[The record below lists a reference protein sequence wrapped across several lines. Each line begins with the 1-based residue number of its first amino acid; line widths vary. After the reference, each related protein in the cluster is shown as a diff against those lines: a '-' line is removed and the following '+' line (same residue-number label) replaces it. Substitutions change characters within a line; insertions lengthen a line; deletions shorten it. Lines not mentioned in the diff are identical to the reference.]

1 MKQLNDKLILKN
13 GSEIKNRLFKSAMS
27 EQLGEKDHNPSD
39 KLFKLYK
46 SWAEGGVGISVTG
59 NVMID
64 RSALGEPKNVVLDER
79 SDLSKFKLWAD
90 AGKNNNTHIWMQL
103 NHPGKQTPMFL
114 SKKPVAPSAIPLE
127 GGLSKAFNTPRELTE
142 DEILGIIEKFA
153 NSAKLAKD
161 AGFTGVQIHSAHG
174 YLINQFLS
182 PHHNRRDDRWG
193 GSFENRTRF
202 VVEVYRNMREKVGN
216 DFPIGI
222 KLNSSDF
229 RHGGFTIEEATQV
242 AVILDKEGIDLI
254 EISGGSY
261 ENPNMMGKGGANEKE
276 GYFIEYAEKIKK
288 EIDAPLVLTGGFRSA
303 KAMLDA
309 VNSEATDMIGVARP
323 LAIETDFPNKILNDM
338 DYKIILRHLS
348 TGLKGVDQMVMI
360 GLTWYEYQ
368 MYRIGK
374 GKVVKPDQS
383 AWSSALLT
391 LWRVGVH
398 AFKKRRVKG

>member
-1 MKQLNDKLILKN
+1 MKQLNDKVLLKN

-27 EQLGEKDHNPSD
+27 EQLGEKDHNPSE

-46 SWAEGGVGISVTG
+46 SWGEGGVGLSVTG
-59 NVMID
+59 NVMVD
-64 RSALGEPKNVVLDER
+64 RSALGEPRNVVLDEK

-90 AGKNNNTHIWMQL
+90 AGKTNNTHIWMQL

-127 GGLSKAFNTPRELTE
+127 GGLSKAFNTPRELT
-142 DEILGIIEKFA
+142 DEEITGIIEKFA
-153 NSAKLAKD
+153 NSAGLAKE

-174 YLINQFLS
+174 YLVNQFLS
-182 PHHNRRDDRWG
+182 PHHNRREDKWG

-202 VVEVYRNMREKVGN
+202 VVEIYKAMRKKVGTK
-216 DFPIGI
+216 FPIGI

-229 RHGGFTIEEATQV
+229 RHGGFSIEEATKV
-242 AVILDKEGIDLI
+242 AVILDNEGIDLI

-261 ENPNMMGKGGANEKE
+261 ENPNMMGKEGDEKE

-288 EIDAPLVLTGGFRSA
+288 EIKSPLVLTGGFRSA

-309 VNSEATDMIGVARP
+309 VNEDATDMIGVARP
-323 LAIETDFPNKILNDM
+323 LAIETDFPNKILNNK
-338 DYKIILRHLS
+338 DYKIVLRRLS
-348 TGLKGVDQMVMI
+348 TGFKGLDQMVMI

-374 GKVVKPDQS
+374 GKAVKPDQN
-383 AWSSALLT
+383 AMSSAFLT

-398 AFKKRRVKG
+398 AFKKRRA